1 MAIGAVNQNKDP
13 FGINWE
19 RHEKITLKPAE
30 DKLQKIQDKIDISRK
45 KDRALSELNLKTKAL
60 AKSLDDLS
68 NTGFNKKSSSIGTSD
83 HGHGDNYLDVTC
95 ASNAHKGEFDISVH
109 RVATKARTTI
119 TANGGGGFVPGHIY
133 GDSNIRISSNH
144 ALHPINLFDIA
155 VPLGATNA
163 SVISVINTALRNVNA
178 HAEAILVPCGHDGNL
193 RTIEIRSTET
203 GAGQITVVSYSA
215 MDLHQHPLPNIHYHT
230 DQRILGH
237 DADIIIEGQR
247 FESHTNK
254 IVGQDGTLLAGVTLD
269 LKRANSR
276 IDPAHPPRHPQT
288 IHIDDDKGEVEDG
301 IHQIMDSYNELA
313 KFGAEQKARKPNSLE
328 YEETAYLARAPE
340 LPSMEG
346 FLRNFLNR
354 IPGMN
359 PAFNSLYSIGLALE
373 TVPARLGDGDNAG
386 TPSYRKLFIKNKELF
401 EKSLKDNFEDVKK
414 LFVDKFDIVPQP
426 GAAGNFFHSVDRI
439 LRQDRLGRNV
449 IINVNAHV
457 IPPTA
462 AITNIDNVDLLQHIN
477 AIYNVAD
484 NSIAFPIGSGF
495 EGLQLHWNAGV
506 QINGNFQFNL
516 TQGLSTHVQI
526 NAERNTRSIDSALQ
540 RSRGDAPKQA
550 AELAKAEKALKEAK
564 AKIAKQEQA
573 VAAIKQE
580 AVFME
585 EYFKM
590 QMAAM
595 SPN

>member
-163 SVISVINTALRNVNA
+163 SVISVINTALRNANA
-178 HAEAILVPCGHDGNL
+178 HAEAILVPCDHDGNL

-401 EKSLKDNFEDVKK
+401 EKSLKDNFEDIKK
-414 LFVDKFDIVPQP
+414 LFVDQHTITPAHGNRGTLSYG
-426 GAAGNFFHSVDRI
+426 GADKILHHDYLGKNVTIDVD
-439 LRQDRLGRNV
+439 V
-449 IINVNAHV
+449 HAH
-457 IPPTA
+457 A
-462 AITNIDNVDLLQHIN
+462 ATITHIDGVVLLHPIN
-477 AIYNVAD
+477 ALYDVAH
-484 NSIAFPIGSGF
+484 NSITFPANSGL
-495 EGLQLHWNAGV
+495 EGLRLSYV
-506 QINGNFQFNL
+506 PNGAVGAERFTFNL
-516 TQGLSTHVQI
+516 IQGLSTHVQI

-540 RSRGDAPKQA
+540 RTRDNALKQA
-550 AELAKAEKALKEAK
+550 AELAKAEKSLKEAK
-564 AKIAKQEQA
+564 AKIEKEKQA
-573 VAAIKQE
+573 VDAIAQQAEFTKTFFE
-580 AVFME
+580 A
-585 EYFKM
+585 

-595 SPN
+595 SA